1 LIKSSRD
8 HSFFMSEEDNNSIVD
23 SFINKLNESMFKE
36 DQDSIIDI
44 LKEIE

>member
-1 LIKSSRD
+1 
-8 HSFFMSEEDNNSIVD
+8 MSEEDNNSVID
-23 SFINKLNESMFKE
+23 SFINKLNESMFNE